1 MRIERGSTWNIWDFH
16 VHTPYSRLNNNFGF
30 TPASGDDEY
39 FDKYVKTLF
48 TKAVNKGVVAIGITD
63 YFFIDGYKRIKQ
75 EYLSNL
81 QKMKALF
88 PNDDLREKIMR
99 LFIFPNIEFRLN
111 IFVGKKSCPINY
123 HVFFSDKVEI
133 AEIEVNFLRKLEI
146 LHEPNNS
153 LSLEPINIVKVGR
166 EYKKHNPEEHRDDFI
181 VGLEKITVNDKQ
193 VIETLSRSPIFQNQY
208 FISIPVDEA
217 LCNLPWNGRDYS
229 TRKSLYQQ
237 CNMLMTSNEKT
248 RNWALAEG
256 QEQKQIEEFG
266 GIKPCIWGSDA
277 HDYKSLFSPADDR
290 FCWIKAEPT
299 FEGLRQV
306 LYEPAERVRIQSTKP
321 DQKNEHQIIDK
332 VIFKSSPDFT
342 SDPIYFSDELTAII
356 GGKSTGKSLLLSNV
370 AKYLDPTQVQ
380 EREQHSTSRTGNL
393 SVDVEV
399 FWKDG
404 KSDKRKIIYIPQSWL
419 NRTVDDDS
427 SDSQL
432 NEMLKSI
439 LLQQTEIRRAHSRLD
454 GQVSE
459 IANAIKKNILD
470 YVVAH
475 KKVQECEQQLRK
487 TGGSAAYRATIG
499 QLEEE
504 RTKFSVEVG
513 ITDAQLKRYTEL
525 EKTIAEKEKSLQTME
540 QEESKLLDANELFV
554 MIPGFTVLENGDSH
568 RYDFEEMPHSKEQ
581 LELTVCQMN
590 AQLSEIWL
598 LTITSLKEVI
608 AKKKEVI
615 CNEISPL
622 KEEYRKLKVIVALND
637 QIKHIE
643 SRLAEERSKLN
654 EAIRVEDTK
663 KEYIA
668 KADMLQKKIISL
680 KQAIE
685 QAYNNFAD
693 TFLDIPIALDTNL
706 KFEAKIVEN
715 KKAFCDAMD
724 GLFDKRTLRPIK
736 DKYALNDP
744 DSKISDVLIINF
756 WNAMLDGTL
765 AFKGNHTLQS
775 ALERLFSDWFYVHY
789 IVKSGNDTINNMS
802 PGKKALVLLELIVNM
817 DSSNCPLL
825 IDQPEDDLDNRSVYN
840 ELVQY
845 LRKKKHERQIIV
857 VTHNAN
863 VVIGADAEEVI
874 IANQDGEGT
883 KNYSSRFEYRCGA
896 IENISPIRANDE
908 TILNGVL
915 NATGIQQQICDILEG
930 GKEAFDLRRKKY
942 LNINQ

>member
-39 FDKYVKTLF
+39 FDKYVETLF
-48 TKAVNKGVVAIGITD
+48 TKAINKGVVAIGITD
-63 YFFIDGYKRIKQ
+63 YFSIDGYKRIKQ

-88 PNDDLREKIMR
+88 PNDDLREKVMC
-99 LFIFPNIEFRLN
+99 LFIFPNIELRLDT
-111 IFVGKKSCPINY
+111 FVGKKSCAVNY
-123 HVFFSDKVEI
+123 HVIFSDKVSI
-133 AEIEVNFLRKLEI
+133 IDIEENFLQKLQI
-146 LHEPNNS
+146 PYTSNVS
-153 LSLEPINIVKVGR
+153 LSLTKANIKKIGQKYINEGSDSFLI
-166 EYKKHNPEEHRDDFI
+166 
-181 VGLEKITVNDKQ
+181 GLKKITVNHEQIKD
-193 VIETLSRSPIFQNQY
+193 VLSSSPISPNQY
-208 FISIPVDEA
+208 LISIPVDED
-217 LCNLPWNGRDYS
+217 LSKISWSSRDS
-229 TRKSLYQQ
+229 QTRFILYQQ
-237 CNMLMTSNEKT
+237 CDMLMTSNEKT
-248 RNWALAEG
+248 RNWALAKG

-266 GIKPCIWGSDA
+266 SIKPCIWGSDA

-332 VIFKSSPDFT
+332 VIFKSAPDFT

-370 AKYLDPTQVQ
+370 AKYLDPIQVQ
-380 EREQHSTSRTGNL
+380 AREQHSTSHTGNL

-404 KSDKRKIIYIPQSWL
+404 KSDRRKIIYIPQSWL

-432 NEMLKSI
+432 NEMLQSI
-439 LLQQTEIRRAHSRLD
+439 LLQQTEISKAHSRLEV
-454 GQVSE
+454 QVSE

-470 YVVAH
+470 YVSAH
-475 KKVQECEQQLRK
+475 KKIQECEQKLRK
-487 TGGSAAYRATIG
+487 TGGSAAYRAIIG

-504 RTKFSVEVG
+504 RKKFSVEVG
-513 ITDAQLKRYTEL
+513 ITDAQLKQYIEL
-525 EKTIAEKEKSLQTME
+525 EKTIAEKEKLLQTIE
-540 QEESKLLDANELFV
+540 QEEAKLSDADELFV
-554 MIPGFTVLENGDSH
+554 MIPDFTVLENDGSH
-568 RYDFEEMPHSKEQ
+568 RYDFKEMHHSKEQ
-581 LELTVCQMN
+581 LELIVYQMN
-590 AQLSEIWL
+590 AQLSETWL
-598 LTITSLKEVI
+598 LNITSLKEVL
-608 AKKKEVI
+608 AKKKEVL

-622 KEEYRKLKVIVALND
+622 KDEYQKLKVIVALND

-654 EAIRVEDTK
+654 EAISVEDTK

-668 KADMLQKKIISL
+668 KADTLQKKILSL

-685 QAYNNFAD
+685 QAYNNFAE
-693 TFLDIPIALDTNL
+693 TFIDIPIALDTNL

-715 KKAFCDAMD
+715 KKAFCDAID
-724 GLFDKRTLRPIK
+724 GLFDKRTLRSIK
-736 DKYALNDP
+736 DKYALNNL
-744 DSKISDVLIINF
+744 DSKISDVLLIDF
-756 WNAMLDGTL
+756 WNAMMDGTL
-765 AFKGNHTLQS
+765 AFKGNHTLQN

-802 PGKKALVLLELIVNM
+802 PGKKALVLLEMIVNM

-896 IENISPIRANDE
+896 IENISPIRVNDE
-908 TILNGVL
+908 TILDGVL

-942 LNINQ
+942 LDINR